1 MFILAIVQQNSQL
14 LRKTI
19 GYRIE
24 NELKVSRDRL
34 TLEMYDLPSNLWVTG
49 KWREELLWAF
59 FCIWGVMWQKR
70 LLCVSVL
77 TTVWR
82 NFLLLRF

>member
-19 GYRIE
+19 GYCIE

-34 TLEMYDLPSNLWVTG
+34 TLEMHDLPSNLWVTG

-59 FCIWGVMWQKR
+59 FCIWGDVAKATAMC
-70 LLCVSVL
+70 LCLNNCLEKFSP
-77 TTVWR
+77 T
-82 NFLLLRF
+82 

>member
-19 GYRIE
+19 GYCIE

-34 TLEMYDLPSNLWVTG
+34 TLEMHDLPSNLWVTEMEG
-49 KWREELLWAF
+49 GITLGFFFAF
-59 FCIWGVMWQKR
+59 GVMWQKR